1 MYSCI
6 SPATISFVI
15 TPHYNHPY
23 FLFLKRQ
30 LDRSLNYRLIL
41 KLNSY
46 ILIPYV
52 RSNNLKFV
60 ITMD

>member
-6 SPATISFVI
+6 NPATISFVI

-41 KLNSY
+41 KLNPY

-52 RSNNLKFV
+52 KSNNLKFV